1 MNYFGIWVPKDAP
14 ADVVRTMGM
23 AWDKKIKNS
32 EALKKYAAQRSAL
45 FSPIH
50 GKEAQD
56 EAGKMINLTAWLYY
70 DAGKAKISPD
80 TVGIKRPGS

>member
-1 MNYFGIWVPKDAP
+1 MDMV
-14 ADVVRTMGM
+14 
-23 AWDKKIKNS
+23 WDTKIKSS

-45 FSPIH
+45 FTPIH
-50 GKEAQD
+50 GQEAQA
-56 EAGKMINLTAWLYY
+56 EAKKMIDLTAWLYY